1 MHTGKS
7 KMAMNSLALRGTVNI
22 SVNRGENRV
31 ETVNDLRL
39 PPAAPPANFPD
50 DS

>member
-1 MHTGKS
+1 
-7 KMAMNSLALRGTVNI
+7 MNSLALRGTVDR
-22 SVNRGENRV
+22 SPNRGENRV

-39 PPAAPPANFPD
+39 PPAALPVSFPD

>member
-1 MHTGKS
+1 
-7 KMAMNSLALRGTVNI
+7 MNSLALRGTIDRNP
-22 SVNRGENRV
+22 NRGENRA

-39 PPAAPPANFPD
+39 PPARTLVSFLN